1 MAKSIIEEALLE
13 AEKLQESLKKN
24 TKEIL
29 AVTMRQEIDD
39 IVKESFL
46 SEQEEEEVKEM
57 DVKESEGEELE
68 TMEASET
75 EENAGEESEVES
87 DEATE
92 EVSEEGSEEEAEEE
106 ASEEM
111 ETPEMDVE
119 ISDLDGTEDLGDE
132 GDVESQEIDLT
143 MAPHD
148 EVIKVFK
155 KMSDEDE
162 IEVVKD
168 GKNVNLKDKST
179 GAEYQIQLEEGT
191 KSIYEIEMDEE
202 ESEDDEMCNEC
213 GSGMYDESKEEDEE
227 TIYEIEMDGEES
239 EEEEEIDENKQHIKR
254 NRYSTFGNNMKTGGK
269 MEETYKA
276 KMNQLVSE
284 NKELK
289 TLVKEFENK
298 QDEYKNAL
306 KIFRDKLNEIALF
319 NTNLTYATKLFT
331 EHSTTKQE
339 KANILKRFDSVVN
352 LKESKNLYKV
362 ISEELVVRTPINES
376 IDNKV
381 NKTVSK
387 CSMIKESTVYVDP
400 QIKNIQSLME
410 KLDNRI

>member
-13 AEKLQESLKKN
+13 AEKIQESLKKN

-29 AVTMRQEIDD
+29 AATMRQEIDD

-46 SEQEEEEVKEM
+46 SEQDEEVEVTDVETDELGNTEDSKENSEEENA
-57 DVKESEGEELE
+57 SE
-68 TMEASET
+68 ET
-75 EENAGEESEVES
+75 EE
-87 DEATE
+87 T
-92 EVSEEGSEEEAEEE
+92 SEEGSEEEASLE
-106 ASEEM
+106 ADVPMGTDVS
-111 ETPEMDVE
+111 DVE
-119 ISDLDGTEDLGDE
+119 DVDLSGVSDD
-132 GDVESQEIDLT
+132 SAQELDLT
-143 MAPHD
+143 DEPHE

-179 GAEYQIQLEEGT
+179 GAEYQIQLEEGSEPMYEIELDEEESDEDLEEGMCNECGSGMYEEDSLEET
-191 KSIYEIEMDEE
+191 IYEIEMDEE
-202 ESEDDEMCNEC
+202 ELEEE
-213 GSGMYDESKEEDEE
+213 KEEV
-227 TIYEIEMDGEES
+227 
-239 EEEEEIDENKQHIKR
+239 DENKQHIKY
-254 NRYSTFGNNMKTGGK
+254 NRHSTFGNNMKTGGK
-269 MEETYKA
+269 MEESYKA
-276 KMNQLVSE
+276 KVNQLVSE
-284 NKELK
+284 NKKLK
-289 TLVKEFENK
+289 TLVKEFESK
-298 QDEYKNAL
+298 QGEYKNAL

-339 KANILKRFDSVVN
+339 KANILKRFDSVVD

-362 ISEELVVRTPINES
+362 ISDELGVRTPINES
-376 IDNKV
+376 IDKKV

-387 CSMIKESTVYVDP
+387 GSMIKESTVYVDP

-410 KLDNRI
+410 KLDGRV